1 MQGGSRGS
9 PARILP
15 IKGTACAKG
24 LRWHGPGQAKVHKRG
39 HVAREIGDRVWQEVC
54 REVAGR
60 GGLLI
65 QRGLGVRGARL
76 LDFRL
81 RDSPVRH

>member
-1 MQGGSRGS
+1 MDLGR
-9 PARILP
+9 PRFTKEATWPERL
-15 IKGTACAKG
+15 GT
-24 LRWHGPGQAKVHKRG
+24 
-39 HVAREIGDRVWQEVC
+39 VWQEVC